1 MYVIG
6 ETETKR
12 RKMEK
17 RYILSLDE
25 GTTSA
30 RALLYDTKD
39 RKIISI
45 ASQEFKQIYPR
56 RGWVEH
62 DAQEIWRA
70 QLTSMQQ
77 AVSYADVDAEEIF
90 GIGITN
96 QRETVVMWDAES
108 GRPIHNA
115 ICWQCRRT
123 TDYCEELKKTHRDF
137 IRERTGLVVDA
148 YFSGSKIRWL
158 LDNVP
163 ESKELIEKGRLKVG
177 TMDTFL
183 IWKLTEGAAFV
194 TDSTNA
200 SRTMLYNVRT
210 DDWDDEL
217 LALFDIPREILPK
230 VVPSSGVVGHTR
242 LLGKEVPIA
251 GIAGDQQAALFGQAC
266 FETGMAKNTYGTG
279 CFILMNIGEK
289 FKLSEDDLVTTVA
302 WNIGGKL
309 TYAYEGSIFNA
320 GSSVQWLRDE
330 LLLIEKA
337 SDTERY
343 ALRVPDTNG
352 VYFVPAFTGLGA
364 PYWDMNARGTIC
376 GLTRGAN
383 KYHFVRAVLESM
395 AYSTCDVIRAMEK
408 DGGKIKILKV
418 DGGASNNNFLMQFQS
433 DVLGVQIARPEITET
448 TGLGAAYLAGLATG
462 AYKSLEDI
470 SKNVV
475 VGKEFLPD
483 MEREVAEKKLD
494 GWHKAVGRSLKWE
507 D

>member
-1 MYVIG
+1 M
-6 ETETKR
+6 K
-12 RKMEK
+12 K

-39 RKIISI
+39 KKIVSI
-45 ASQEFKQIYPR
+45 ASQEFKQIYPNP
-56 RGWVEH
+56 GWVEH
-62 DAQEIWRA
+62 DAQEIWHA

-77 AVSYADVDAEEIF
+77 AVAYADVDADEIY
-90 GIGITN
+90 GVGITN
-96 QRETVVMWDAES
+96 QRETVVMWDSET

-123 TDYCEELKKTHRDF
+123 TDFCESLKEKHLAF

-163 ESKELIEKGRLKVG
+163 ESRELLSVGRLRVG
-177 TMDTFL
+177 TIDTFL
-183 IWKLTEGAAFV
+183 IWKLTDGASFV

-200 SRTMLYNVRT
+200 SRTMLYNIKT
-210 DDWDDEL
+210 NDWDDEL
-217 LALFDIPREILPK
+217 LALLDIPREILPTI
-230 VVPSSGVVGHTR
+230 VPSSGIVGHTM
-242 LLGKEVPIA
+242 LLGKPVPIA

-266 FETGMAKNTYGTG
+266 FDVGMAKNTYGTG
-279 CFILMNIGEK
+279 CFILMNIGNE
-289 FKLSEDDLVTTVA
+289 FKLSEDNLVTTVA
-302 WNIGGKL
+302 WNLDGKI

-330 LLLIEKA
+330 LLLIKHA

-364 PYWDMNARGTIC
+364 PYWDMNARGTVC
-376 GLTRGAN
+376 GLTRGTN
-383 KYHFVRAVLESM
+383 KHHFVRAVLESM
-395 AYSTCDVIRAMEK
+395 AYSTYDVIHAMEK
-408 DGGKIKILKV
+408 DVGKIKILRV
-418 DGGASNNNFLMQFQS
+418 DGGASNNNFLMQFQA
-433 DVLGVQIARPEITET
+433 DILNVRIERPEITET

-462 AYKSLEDI
+462 AYKSLDDI
-470 SKNVV
+470 AKNVSLGRDFV
-475 VGKEFLPD
+475 PE
-483 MEREVAEKKLD
+483 MEESIARQKLN
-494 GWHKAVGRSLKWE
+494 GWHKAVKRSLDWDE
-507 D
+507 

>member
-1 MYVIG
+1 M
-6 ETETKR
+6 R
-12 RKMEK
+12 K

-30 RALLYDTKD
+30 RALLYDTED
-39 RKIISI
+39 RKIVSI
-45 ASQEFKQIYPR
+45 ASQEFKQIYPNP
-56 RGWVEH
+56 GWVEH
-62 DAQEIWRA
+62 DAQEIWHA

-77 AVSYADVDAEEIF
+77 CVAYADVDAEEIY

-96 QRETVVMWDAES
+96 QRETVVMWDAET
-108 GRPIHNA
+108 GKPLHNA

-123 TDYCEELKKTHRDF
+123 TDYCETLKETHLDF

-148 YFSGSKIRWL
+148 YFAGSKIRWL

-163 ESKELIEKGRLKVG
+163 ESKALLKKGRLRVG
-177 TMDTFL
+177 TIDTFL
-183 IWKLTEGAAFV
+183 IWRLTDGESFV

-200 SRTMLYNVRT
+200 SRTMLYNIKT
-210 DDWDDEL
+210 NDWDDDLLEL
-217 LALFDIPREILPK
+217 LDIPKEILPK
-230 VVPSSGVVGHTR
+230 VVPSSGIVGYTR
-242 LLGKEVPIA
+242 LLGKAVPIA

-266 FETGMAKNTYGTG
+266 FEEGMAKNTYGTG
-279 CFILMNIGEK
+279 CFILMNIGEN
-289 FKLSEDDLVTTVA
+289 FKLSEDNLVTTVA

-337 SDTERY
+337 GDTERY

-395 AYSTCDVIRAMEK
+395 AYSTYDVIHAMEK

-433 DVLGVQIARPEITET
+433 DILGVQIARPDITET

-462 AYKSLEDI
+462 AYQSLEEI
-470 SKNVV
+470 SKNIVI
-475 VGKEFLPD
+475 GREFIPD
-483 MEREVAEKKLD
+483 MSRELASEKLH
-494 GWHKAVGRSLKWE
+494 GWHKAVKRSLDWNE
-507 D
+507 

>member
-1 MYVIG
+1 M
-6 ETETKR
+6 K
-12 RKMEK
+12 K

-39 RKIISI
+39 KKIVSI
-45 ASQEFKQIYPR
+45 ASQEFKQIYPNP
-56 RGWVEH
+56 GWVEH
-62 DAQEIWRA
+62 DAQEIWHA

-77 AVSYADVDAEEIF
+77 AVAYADVDADEIY
-90 GIGITN
+90 GVGITN
-96 QRETVVMWDAES
+96 QRETVVMWDSET

-123 TDYCEELKKTHRDF
+123 TDFCESLKEKHLAF

-163 ESKELIEKGRLKVG
+163 ESRELLSVGRLRVG
-177 TMDTFL
+177 TIDTFL
-183 IWKLTEGAAFV
+183 IWKLTDGVSFV

-200 SRTMLYNVRT
+200 SRTMLYNIKT
-210 DDWDDEL
+210 NDWDDEL
-217 LALFDIPREILPK
+217 LALLDIPREILPTI
-230 VVPSSGVVGHTR
+230 VPSSGIVGHTM
-242 LLGKEVPIA
+242 LLGKPVPIA

-266 FETGMAKNTYGTG
+266 FDVGMAKNTYGTG
-279 CFILMNIGEK
+279 CFILMNIGNE
-289 FKLSEDDLVTTVA
+289 FKLSEDNLVTTVA
-302 WNIGGKL
+302 WNLDGKI

-330 LLLIEKA
+330 LLLIKHA

-364 PYWDMNARGTIC
+364 PYWDMNARGTVC
-376 GLTRGAN
+376 GLTRGTN
-383 KYHFVRAVLESM
+383 KHHFVRAVLESM
-395 AYSTCDVIRAMEK
+395 AYSTYDVIHAMEK
-408 DGGKIKILKV
+408 DVGKIKILRV
-418 DGGASNNNFLMQFQS
+418 DGGASNNNFLMQFQA
-433 DVLGVQIARPEITET
+433 DILNVRIERPEITET

-462 AYKSLEDI
+462 AYKSLDDI
-470 SKNVV
+470 AKNVSLGRDFV
-475 VGKEFLPD
+475 PE
-483 MEREVAEKKLD
+483 MEESIARQKLN
-494 GWHKAVGRSLKWE
+494 GWHKAVKRSLDWDE
-507 D
+507 

>member
-1 MYVIG
+1 M
-6 ETETKR
+6 K
-12 RKMEK
+12 K

-39 RKIISI
+39 KKIVSI
-45 ASQEFKQIYPR
+45 ASQEFKQIYPNP
-56 RGWVEH
+56 GWVEH
-62 DAQEIWRA
+62 DAQEIWHA

-77 AVSYADVDAEEIF
+77 AVAYADVDADEIY
-90 GIGITN
+90 GVGITN
-96 QRETVVMWDAES
+96 QRETVVMWDSET

-123 TDYCEELKKTHRDF
+123 TDFCESLKEKHLAF

-163 ESKELIEKGRLKVG
+163 ESRELLSVGRLRVG
-177 TMDTFL
+177 TIDTFL
-183 IWKLTEGAAFV
+183 IWKLTDGASFV

-200 SRTMLYNVRT
+200 SRTMLYNIKT
-210 DDWDDEL
+210 NDWDDEL
-217 LALFDIPREILPK
+217 LALLDIPREILPTI
-230 VVPSSGVVGHTR
+230 VPSSGIVGHTM
-242 LLGKEVPIA
+242 LLGKPVPIA

-266 FETGMAKNTYGTG
+266 FDVGMAKNTYGTG
-279 CFILMNIGEK
+279 CFILMNIGNE
-289 FKLSEDDLVTTVA
+289 FKLSEDNLVTTVA
-302 WNIGGKL
+302 WNLDGKI

-330 LLLIEKA
+330 LLLIKHA

-364 PYWDMNARGTIC
+364 PYWDMNARGTVC
-376 GLTRGAN
+376 GLTRGTN
-383 KYHFVRAVLESM
+383 KHHFVRAVLESM
-395 AYSTCDVIRAMEK
+395 AYSTYDVIHAMEK
-408 DGGKIKILKV
+408 DVGKIKILRV
-418 DGGASNNNFLMQFQS
+418 DGGASNNNFLMQFQA
-433 DVLGVQIARPEITET
+433 DILNVRIERPEITET

-462 AYKSLEDI
+462 AYKSLDDI
-470 SKNVV
+470 AKNVSLGRDFV
-475 VGKEFLPD
+475 PA
-483 MEREVAEKKLD
+483 MEESIARQKLN
-494 GWHKAVGRSLKWE
+494 GWHKAVKRSLDWDE
-507 D
+507 

>member
-1 MYVIG
+1 M
-6 ETETKR
+6 K
-12 RKMEK
+12 K

-39 RKIISI
+39 KKIVSI
-45 ASQEFKQIYPR
+45 ASQEFKQIYPNP
-56 RGWVEH
+56 GWVEH
-62 DAQEIWRA
+62 DAQEIWHA

-77 AVSYADVDAEEIF
+77 AVAYADVDADEIY
-90 GIGITN
+90 GVGITN
-96 QRETVVMWDAES
+96 QRETVVMWDSET

-123 TDYCEELKKTHRDF
+123 TDYCEMLKEKYLDF

-163 ESKELIEKGRLKVG
+163 ESKELLSLGRLRVG
-177 TMDTFL
+177 TIDTFL
-183 IWKLTEGAAFV
+183 IWKLTDGASFV

-200 SRTMLYNVRT
+200 SRTMLYNIKNN
-210 DDWDDEL
+210 DWDDEL
-217 LALFDIPREILPK
+217 LTLLNIPREILPTI
-230 VVPSSGVVGHTR
+230 VPSSGIVGHTL
-242 LLGKEVPIA
+242 LLGKPVPIA

-266 FETGMAKNTYGTG
+266 FDEGMAKNTYGTG
-279 CFILMNIGEK
+279 CFILMNIGNK
-289 FKLSEDDLVTTVA
+289 FKLSDDNLVTTVA
-302 WNIGGKL
+302 WNLGGKL

-330 LLLIEKA
+330 LLLIKHA

-364 PYWDMNARGTIC
+364 PYWDMNARGTVC
-376 GLTRGAN
+376 GLTRGTN
-383 KYHFVRAVLESM
+383 KHHFVRAVLESM
-395 AYSTCDVIRAMEK
+395 AYSTYDVVHAMEK
-408 DGGKIKILKV
+408 DVGKIKILRV
-418 DGGASNNNFLMQFQS
+418 DGGASNNNFLMQFQA
-433 DVLGVQIARPEITET
+433 DILNVKIERPVITET

-462 AYKSLEDI
+462 AYENLDDI
-470 SKNVV
+470 VKNVSI
-475 VGKEFLPD
+475 GRDFTPD
-483 MEREVAEKKLD
+483 MDATTSEQKLA
-494 GWHKAVGRSLKWE
+494 GWHKAVKRSLDWNE
-507 D
+507 

>member
-1 MYVIG
+1 M
-6 ETETKR
+6 KN
-12 RKMEK
+12 

-39 RKIISI
+39 KKIVSI
-45 ASQEFKQIYPR
+45 ASQEFKQIYPNP
-56 RGWVEH
+56 GWVEH
-62 DAQEIWRA
+62 DAQEIWHA

-77 AVSYADVDAEEIF
+77 AVAYADVDADEIY
-90 GIGITN
+90 GVGITN
-96 QRETVVMWDAES
+96 QRETVVMWDSET

-123 TDYCEELKKTHRDF
+123 TDFCESLKEKHLGF

-163 ESKELIEKGRLKVG
+163 ESRELLSVGRLRVG
-177 TMDTFL
+177 TIDTFL
-183 IWKLTEGAAFV
+183 IWKLTDGASFV

-200 SRTMLYNVRT
+200 SRTMLYNIKT
-210 DDWDDEL
+210 NDWDDEL
-217 LALFDIPREILPK
+217 LALLDIPREILPTI
-230 VVPSSGVVGHTR
+230 VPSSGIVGHTM
-242 LLGKEVPIA
+242 LLGKPVPIA

-266 FETGMAKNTYGTG
+266 FDVGMAKNTYGTG
-279 CFILMNIGEK
+279 CFILMNIGNE
-289 FKLSEDDLVTTVA
+289 FKLSEDNLVTTVA
-302 WNIGGKL
+302 WNLDGKI

-330 LLLIEKA
+330 LLLIKHA

-364 PYWDMNARGTIC
+364 PYWDMNARGTVC
-376 GLTRGAN
+376 GLTRGTN
-383 KYHFVRAVLESM
+383 KHHFVRAVLESM
-395 AYSTCDVIRAMEK
+395 AYSTYDVIHAMEK
-408 DGGKIKILKV
+408 DVGKIKILRV
-418 DGGASNNNFLMQFQS
+418 DGGASNNNFLMQFQA
-433 DVLGVQIARPEITET
+433 DILNVRIERPEITET

-462 AYKSLEDI
+462 AYKSLDDI
-470 SKNVV
+470 AKNVSLGRDFV
-475 VGKEFLPD
+475 PE
-483 MEREVAEKKLD
+483 MEESIARQKLN
-494 GWHKAVGRSLKWE
+494 GWHKAVKRSLDWDE
-507 D
+507 